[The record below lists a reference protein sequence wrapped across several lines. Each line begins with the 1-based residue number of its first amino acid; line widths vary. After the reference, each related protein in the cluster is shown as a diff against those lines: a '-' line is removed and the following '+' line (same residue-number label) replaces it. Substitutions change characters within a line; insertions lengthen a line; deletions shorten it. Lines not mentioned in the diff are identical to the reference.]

1 MIQVTETATTELK
14 NVRATN
20 RVPRD
25 RGLKL
30 VPGEKGGLILTIDRP
45 QLGDDVLKDGDDPL
59 LIVDSSIA
67 RRLEGVVFDVAAD
80 ETKLGSGSRFVL
92 RGLDAT

>member
-14 NVRATN
+14 NVRVSN
-20 RVPRD
+20 RVPGD

-30 VPGEKGGLILTIDRP
+30 VPGERGSLSLTIDRP
-45 QLGDDVLKDGDDPL
+45 QLGDDVLEDGDSPL

-67 RRLEGVVFDVAAD
+67 RRLDGVVFDVVID
-80 ETKLGSGSRFVL
+80 ETKPGAGSRFVL
-92 RGLDAT
+92 RGLNTT